1 MPKLTSEQKVEK
13 IINQIAEQENLDGA
27 TAKTQL
33 HKFVCQGKCHWY
45 QSRKPPRKRDRPERF
60 DRLDLTEQQQENIWN
75 IVSQVMK
82 GTTKGEARKEI
93 HRVIC

>member
-1 MPKLTSEQKVEK
+1 MQELTSAQKVEK
-13 IINQIAEQENLDGA
+13 IINQIAEQENLNKA
-27 TAKTQL
+27 SAKTQL

-45 QSRKPPRKRDRPERF
+45 QSRKPPERF
-60 DRLDLTEQQQENIWN
+60 DRLDLTEQQQEKIWN

-82 GTTKGEARKEI
+82 GTTKDEARKEI